1 MKANARVATG
11 HETLLR
17 RAGSSFFEML
27 TDLSE
32 GTIAVDMTARIVWMS
47 DKYRRLLGIAEAEEV
62 VGRPVEEII
71 PNSRMRQVVESGEP
85 NLVDLMQVG
94 ERWFVVTRMPVTDDD
109 GHVIG
114 ALGFVLYD
122 RVDYLR
128 PVIDQLANVQHE
140 LESTRRQLDR
150 QRQSKYTFSQFV
162 GTSRAARAVKNEAR
176 RAARMDANVLLTGE
190 TGTGKELLAHAIHAA
205 SPRAQRPFIGV
216 SVAAIPETLLEAE
229 FFGATAG
236 AYTGAD
242 RKGRTGKFVLAD
254 GGTLFLDEIG
264 DMPLPLQSKLLRV
277 LQEREVEPLGSN
289 RVQKVD
295 VRVIAATSRN
305 LDADVRAGRFRS
317 DLYYRL
323 HVLPIHV
330 PPLRERLADLD
341 ALSQVHLENLADGSG
356 LPQRELAFDALQY
369 LAAYDW
375 PGNVRELR
383 NVLERACAQ
392 TDAQVLHAADVA
404 AFLPEAGAA
413 GGSMVAEGEG
423 GETLDNVLRR
433 AEHFALENALRAT
446 QGNKVRAA
454 RALGISRSRLYERL
468 AHYPDLSGK

>member
-1 MKANARVATG
+1 MEANARVATG

-47 DKYRRLLGIAEAEEV
+47 DKYRRLLGIAETEEV
-62 VGRPVEEII
+62 DGRPVEEII

-330 PPLRERLADLD
+330 PPLRERLADLE
-341 ALSQVHLENLADGSG
+341 ALCQTHLEGFADGSG
-356 LPQRELAFDALQY
+356 LPQRELALDALQF
-369 LAAYDW
+369 LTGHDW

-383 NVLERACAQ
+383 NLLERVCAQ
-392 TDAQVLHAADVA
+392 SDSQVLHAADFA
-404 AFLPEAGAA
+404 PFLPQASGRDSGDSEQ
-413 GGSMVAEGEG
+413 V
-423 GETLDNVLRR
+423 ETLDGILQR
-433 AEHFALENALRAT
+433 AERSALENALGASG
-446 QGNKVRAA
+446 GNKARAA
-454 RALGISRSRLYERL
+454 RLLGISRSRLYERL
-468 AHYPDLSGK
+468 ARHPDLS

>member
-1 MKANARVATG
+1 MASRAEALTDRDA
-11 HETLLR
+11 LLR
-17 RAGSSFFEML
+17 RAGSSFFQMM

-32 GTIAVDMTARIVWMS
+32 GVIAVDRAARVVWMS
-47 DKYRRLLGIAEAEEV
+47 DKYRQLLGLAADEQV

-71 PNSRMRQVVESGEP
+71 PQSRMRNVVEAGEP
-85 NLVDLMQVG
+85 NLVDLMQFG
-94 ERWFVVTRMPVTDDD
+94 ERWFVVTRVPVTDE
-109 GHVIG
+109 GGAVIG
-114 ALGFVLYD
+114 GLGFVLYD

-128 PVIDQLANVQHE
+128 PVVDQLANLQHE

-150 QRQSKYTFSQFV
+150 QRSSKYTFSQFA
-162 GTSRAARAVKNEAR
+162 GTSPAAREVKNEAR
-176 RAARMDANVLLTGE
+176 RAAALDANVLLTGE

-229 FFGATAG
+229 FFGATSG

-264 DMPLPLQSKLLRV
+264 DMPMSLQSKLLRV

-289 RVQKVD
+289 RVQPVD

-305 LDADVRAGRFRS
+305 LDADVKAGNFRS

-323 HVLPIHV
+323 HVLPIRV

-356 LPQRELAFDALQY
+356 VPQRELAFDALQY
-369 LAAYDW
+369 LAGYDW

-383 NVLERACAQ
+383 NVIERACAQ
-392 TDAQVLHAADVA
+392 TDAQVLHAADFRP
-404 AFLPEAGAA
+404 FLPEAGGGAA
-413 GGSMVAEGEG
+413 EAADD
-423 GETLDNVLRR
+423 GETLDTVLRR
-433 AEHFALENALRAT
+433 AERSALENALRAAG
-446 QGNKVRAA
+446 GNKAQAA

-468 AHYPDLSGK
+468 AHHPDLSGN

>member
-1 MKANARVATG
+1 
-11 HETLLR
+11 
-17 RAGSSFFEML
+17 
-27 TDLSE
+27 
-32 GTIAVDMTARIVWMS
+32 MS
-47 DKYRRLLGIAEAEEV
+47 DKYRRLLGIAAEDEIVGCPIEEV
-62 VGRPVEEII
+62 I
-71 PNSRMRQVVESGEP
+71 PNSRMRQVVEAGEA
-85 NLVDLMQVG
+85 NLVDIMQVG
-94 ERWFVVTRMPVTDDD
+94 ERWFVVTRMPVTDDH
-109 GHVIG
+109 GRIIG
-114 ALGFVLYD
+114 GLGFVLYD

-128 PVIDQLANVQHE
+128 PVVDQLANLQHE

-150 QRQSKYTFSQFV
+150 QRRSKYTFSQFV

-176 RAARMDANVLLTGE
+176 RAARLDANVLLTGE

-229 FFGATAG
+229 FFGAASG
-236 AYTGAD
+236 AYTGVD

-264 DMPLPLQSKLLRV
+264 DMPLSLQSKLLRV
-277 LQEREVEPLGSN
+277 WQEREVEPLGSN

-330 PPLRERLADLD
+330 PPLRERLADLE
-341 ALSQVHLENLADGSG
+341 ALCQAHLEGFADGSG
-356 LPQRELAFDALQY
+356 LPQRELALDALQF
-369 LAAYDW
+369 LTGHDW

-383 NVLERACAQ
+383 NLLERVCAQ
-392 TDAQVLHAADVA
+392 CDVQVLHAADFA
-404 AFLPEAGAA
+404 PFLPQTTGGGGGEAG
-413 GGSMVAEGEG
+413 ET
-423 GETLDNVLRR
+423 ETLDRILRR
-433 AEHFALENALRAT
+433 AERSALENALTASS
-446 QGNKVRAA
+446 GNKAHAA
-454 RALGISRSRLYERL
+454 RLLGISRSRLYERL
-468 AHYPDLSGK
+468 ARYPDLS